1 MRAPADRRVNP
12 SLREVD
18 GYTVRVSDDP
28 DDPAW
33 DDFLEQA
40 PGGHHAQTSAWGRAR
55 ASIGWMPIRVVVSHD
70 GRVVGG
76 AQMVRR
82 PMPGGGDVGFVHR
95 GPVVPQD
102 RPDLVALVF
111 DELIAMGKA
120 QHVGYLVVQP
130 PPGAHWMTGELQRL
144 GFRHGAFDIDMTATV
159 QLDLRANLADLLAGM
174 GKRRRQH
181 IRSALRSDMVVR
193 RGSEADLRIFNHLKD
208 IQSARLGYARRA
220 PDYYT
225 AMWRALAPR
234 GHIELFIAEY
244 HGDPVSAELAIPF
257 GETYRT
263 MERPW
268 SGEYS
273 QLKPNERLEW
283 EVMKWAKSQGYRS
296 IDLEG
301 IDGPIADAVL
311 SGKELPQDPEYSAS
325 RFKIQYGGTVVVD
338 PPSFDYV
345 YNPLLRFAYRCIP
358 VGVMRSAR
366 MRRLLFKLRET
377 GS

>member
-1 MRAPADRRVNP
+1 
-12 SLREVD
+12 VD
-18 GYTVRVSDDP
+18 GYTVRVSDDA

-55 ASIGWMPIRVVVSHD
+55 ASIGWMPVRVVVTRE
-70 GRVVGG
+70 GKVVGG

-82 PMPGGGDVGFVHR
+82 PMPIGGDVGFVHR

-111 DELIAMGKA
+111 NELVAMGKA

-130 PPGAHWMTGELQRL
+130 PPGADWMTGELRRM
-144 GFRHGAFDIDMTATV
+144 GFRDGAFDIDMTATV
-159 QLDLRANLADLLAGM
+159 QLDLQTDLEDLLAQM
-174 GKRRRQH
+174 GGRRRQH
-181 IRSALRSDMVVR
+181 IRSAVR
-193 RGSEADLRIFNHLKD
+193 RGDIIVRKGSQADLEIFNELKD

-225 AMWRALAPR
+225 VLWRALAPR
-234 GHIELFIAEY
+234 GHIELFVAEY
-244 HGDPVSAELAIPF
+244 RGDPVAAELVIPF
-257 GETYRT
+257 GDTCRT

-268 SGEYS
+268 SGEHS
-273 QLKPNERLEW
+273 DLKPNEMLEW
-283 EVMKWAKSQGYRS
+283 EVMRWAKSQGYRL

-301 IDGPIADAVL
+301 IDRPIADAVL
-311 SGKELPQDPEYSAS
+311 SGSALPQDPAYSAS
-325 RFKIQYGGTVVVD
+325 RFKIQYGGTVVLD

-345 YNPLLRFAYRCIP
+345 YNPLLRLAYHRIP

-366 MRRLLFKLRET
+366 VRRLLFRFRET